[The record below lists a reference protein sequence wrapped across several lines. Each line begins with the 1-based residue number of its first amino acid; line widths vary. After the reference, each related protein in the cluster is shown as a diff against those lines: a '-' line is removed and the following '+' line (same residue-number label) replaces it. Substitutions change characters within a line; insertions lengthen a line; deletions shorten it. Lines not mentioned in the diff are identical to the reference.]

1 MLERRSPTR
10 RVLIY
15 DYESG
20 ENAEGWFSRGS
31 CVSWLIK
38 TRRVGDRRSNFMS
51 RFQDK
56 VFIVTG
62 ASRGIGQSICVAL
75 ARDGATVVGVARSD
89 LADTGA
95 KVTAAGGK
103 FVPANA
109 DLGQGS
115 QAGAK
120 QLVAQILGRTGR
132 IDGLINNAGIIRRAP
147 AVDFSEA
154 DWSEVIRTNLDT
166 PFFLSQAVAKW
177 WLTGG
182 REQLPLDARLKIVNV
197 ASLLS
202 FQGGITVPA
211 YAASKHGIAGLT
223 KALANEWAKE
233 RINVN
238 AVAPGYIETEN
249 TKALR
254 EDPVRNKAIQDR
266 IPEGRWGAPEDIA
279 GGICFLCSKEA
290 DYLNGTIINI
300 DGGWMGR

>member
-1 MLERRSPTR
+1 
-10 RVLIY
+10 
-15 DYESG
+15 
-20 ENAEGWFSRGS
+20 
-31 CVSWLIK
+31 
-38 TRRVGDRRSNFMS
+38 MS
-51 RFQDK
+51 RFTNK

-62 ASRGIGQSICVAL
+62 ASRGIGQSICVML

-95 KVTAAGGK
+95 KVTADGGK
-103 FVPANA
+103 FIAANA
-109 DLGQGS
+109 DLSQGT
-115 QAGAK
+115 QAEAK
-120 QLVAQILGRTGR
+120 RLVAQILQQAGR
-132 IDGLINNAGIIRRAP
+132 IDGLVNNAGIIRRAP

-154 DWSEVIRTNLDT
+154 DWNDVIRTNLNA

-177 WLTGG
+177 WVTGG
-182 REQLPLDARLKIVNV
+182 REQSPTDARLKIVNV

-211 YAASKHGIAGLT
+211 YAASKHGIAGIT

-238 AVAPGYIETEN
+238 AIAPGYIATEN

-279 GGICFLCSKEA
+279 GGICFLCSKDA
-290 DYLNGTIINI
+290 DYLNGAIINI